1 MTLIQ
6 IIQNI
11 ILSCNRWWQGKEN
24 DLKIKKTIL
33 HIRNFFRTLLKRN
46 MWDLKHSLQMRLATL
61 KYFSAAHINNTIRC
75 MRFSWNSGS
84 KQAFIWNCPL
94 PCREWI
100 EGEQSFTYK
109 SEKQMMQF
117 QNQTKFYF
125 TSPSYR
131 INEVHQLPNYTSVNL
146 FSDSGT

>member
-1 MTLIQ
+1 MMTG
-6 IIQNI
+6 
-11 ILSCNRWWQGKEN
+11 QGKWSEN
-24 DLKIKKTIL
+24 KKNNTPYSQFLQDSTKTQYVGLKALSPDETS
-33 HIRNFFRTLLKRN
+33 H
-46 MWDLKHSLQMRLATL
+46 L

-75 MRFSWNSGS
+75 MRFYWNSGS

-117 QNQTKFYF
+117 QNQTKFFFRLAYDRK
-125 TSPSYR
+125 TELHEL
-131 INEVHQLPNYTSVNL
+131 ISVLVFLHNL
-146 FSDSGT
+146 LHH